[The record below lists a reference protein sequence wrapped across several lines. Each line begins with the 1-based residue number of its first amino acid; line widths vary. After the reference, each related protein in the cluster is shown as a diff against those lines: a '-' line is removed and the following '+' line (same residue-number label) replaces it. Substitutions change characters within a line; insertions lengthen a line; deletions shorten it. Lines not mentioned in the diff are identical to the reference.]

1 MYRLPVYAACVTHQ
15 PLREPTLLILTA
27 LAGRPQHGYSLMQDV
42 DAISQGRVRLRA
54 GTLYGALDRLL
65 KEELVRVEEEAVV
78 EGRLRRTYAL
88 TEAGSQVLAA
98 EAERLRSTADE
109 ATRRLAVTFPR
120 LHGATG

>member
-1 MYRLPVYAACVTHQ
+1 MTHQ

-65 KEELVRVEEEAVV
+65 KEELVRVAEEVIV

-109 ATRRLAVTFPR
+109 ATRRLAVTFPS